1 MRVAGWGTPGLAAEA
16 SGASPG
22 ASTNVEADTKPP
34 PKPNILYRTVP
45 PSAALAG
52 AAAAAAVDEP
62 AAAGAPGTPTP
73 RELPP
78 GTYHGC
84 FAYKVK
90 QRSQPGLADIARR
103 LHDEAHHRRG
113 VTRALIFVSKIAP
126 NIYVSKYTFSALTCI
141 IT

>member
-1 MRVAGWGTPGLAAEA
+1 MGNAGPG
-16 SGASPG
+16 SGG
-22 ASTNVEADTKPP
+22 IGCITGCVNDGTNVEADTKPP

-84 FAYKVK
+84 FVYKVK